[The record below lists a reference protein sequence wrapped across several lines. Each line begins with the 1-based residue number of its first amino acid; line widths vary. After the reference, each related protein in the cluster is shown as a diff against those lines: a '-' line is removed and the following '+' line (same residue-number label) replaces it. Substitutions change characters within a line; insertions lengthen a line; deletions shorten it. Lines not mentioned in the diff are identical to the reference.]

1 MLLRYLIKLI
11 VAIKV
16 ATLLGLFG
24 WFFAGLQGA
33 IYFAGMAFLGTFIWM
48 IFGYYTG
55 ERLQK
60 LTKIKAM
67 RKYKIAF

>member
-11 VAIKV
+11 VSIKV
-16 ATLLGLFG
+16 SLVFAIIG
-24 WFFAGLQGA
+24 WFFAHTSGA
-33 IYFAGMAFLGTFIWM
+33 IYFGGMAFVATFLWT

-55 ERLQK
+55 QRLQK
-60 LTKIKAM
+60 LTKIKAA